1 MTLETLKSCRTIRGE
16 IESLTERIARLRS
29 QAERLT
35 RPLSLA
41 PGGGEQRDELAEY
54 AARLDALERDRAGK
68 VIALEERLQEVDC
81 WLSTLP
87 AQQARVMRLRYVDG
101 LRTWGDVAKKANYSV
116 GHCRKIHAVAKKKM
130 DTQCALFL

>member
-16 IESLTERIARLRS
+16 IESLTERIVRLRS

-54 AARLDALERDRAGK
+54 AARLDALERDRADR
-68 VIALEERLQEVDC
+68 VILLEERLQEVDA

-87 AQQARVMRLRYVDG
+87 AQQAMVMRLRYADG
-101 LRTWGDVAKKANYSV
+101 LRWRAVSKKAHYHIK
-116 GHCRKIHAVAKKKM
+116 HCMRINTAVTRKLEV
-130 DTQCALFL
+130 QCGIFL

>member
-54 AARLDALERDRAGK
+54 AARLDALERDRADR
-68 VIALEERLQEVDC
+68 VILLEERLQEVDA

-87 AQQARVMRLRYVDG
+87 AQQAMVMRLRHVDG
-101 LRTWGDVAKKANYSV
+101 LPWLEVADKAHYSRSHCCNIGSVAIKKIS
-116 GHCRKIHAVAKKKM
+116 
-130 DTQCALFL
+130 TQ